1 MIELRHESALGAD
14 PAAVIECAGHADADN
29 VVRCVEMAVR
39 LGHTRVVVDLRG
51 RDGTDADLLGVL
63 HRSARRLRE
72 TGGRLAVVT
81 ADSGLRRVLR
91 LTLLSQGFR
100 VCTTR
105 EEALAG

>member
-1 MIELRHESALGAD
+1 MIELRQEQRGAG
-14 PAAVIECAGHADADN
+14 PAAVIECAGHADAEN
-29 VVRCVEMAVR
+29 VVRCVDMAVR
-39 LGHTRVVVDLRG
+39 LGHTRVVVVIRG
-51 RDGTDADLLGVL
+51 RDGTDADLLSVL

-72 TGGRLAVVT
+72 TGGKLAVVT
-81 ADSGLRRVLR
+81 ADSRFRRLLH

>member
-1 MIELRHESALGAD
+1 MIELRQESDSGTG
-14 PAAVIECAGHADADN
+14 PAAVIECAGHAEN
-29 VVRCVEMAVR
+29 LVRCVDMAVR

-72 TGGRLAVVT
+72 SGGRLAVVT
-81 ADSGLRRVLR
+81 ADSRFRRLLQ
-91 LTLLSQGFR
+91 LTFLSQGFR
-100 VCTTR
+100 VCATR

>member
-1 MIELRHESALGAD
+1 MIELRQEERGAGH
-14 PAAVIECAGHADADN
+14 AAVVECAGHADAEN
-29 VVRCVEMAVR
+29 VVRCVDMAVR
-39 LGHTRVVVDLRG
+39 LGHTRVVVVLRG
-51 RDGTDADLLGVL
+51 RDGTDADLLSVL

-72 TGGRLAVVT
+72 TGGKLAVVT
-81 ADSGLRRVLR
+81 ADSRFRRLLH

>member
-1 MIELRHESALGAD
+1 MIELRQEERGAG
-14 PAAVIECAGHADADN
+14 PAAVIECAGHADAEN
-29 VVRCVEMAVR
+29 VVRCVDMAVR
-39 LGHTRVVVDLRG
+39 LGHTRVVVVLRG
-51 RDGTDADLLGVL
+51 RDGTDADLLNVL

-81 ADSGLRRVLR
+81 TDSRFRRLLD

>member
-1 MIELRHESALGAD
+1 MIELRQQNEPGAG
-14 PAAVIECAGHADADN
+14 PAAVIECAGHADAEN
-29 VVRCVEMAVR
+29 VVRCVDMALR
-39 LGHTRVVVDLRG
+39 LGHTRVMVDLRG

-81 ADSGLRRVLR
+81 ADSRVRRLLH
-91 LTLLSQGFR
+91 LTLLSQCFR

>member
-1 MIELRHESALGAD
+1 MIEVRQENEAGAG
-14 PAAVIECAGHADADN
+14 PAALIECAGHADVEN
-29 VVRCVEMAVR
+29 VVRCVDLAMR

-63 HRSARRLRE
+63 HRSAALLRE

-81 ADSGLRRVLR
+81 ADWRLERLLR

-100 VCTTR
+100 VCATR